1 VKRSKLELA
10 CQIREPHAWTRR
22 TGLKVPSGL
31 GAFLQTTREGDK
43 GSCEKEQRRR
53 GAEGA
58 RGRRGEREKGRRGD
72 DRIFHFLFFY
82 LSFVISIAESRLTL
96 NTSSTNGK

>member
-43 GSCEKEQRRR
+43 GRFEKAQR
-53 GAEGA
+53 GE
-58 RGRRGEREKGRRGD
+58 GRRGEREKGRKGEGEKTGFS
-72 DRIFHFLFFY
+72 IFYFLFVIFY
-82 LSFVISIAESRLTL
+82 FDRRV
-96 NTSSTNGK
+96 STNA

>member
-1 VKRSKLELA
+1 VKRWKLELA

-43 GSCEKEQRRR
+43 GKICYLPF
-53 GAEGA
+53 AICHL
-58 RGRRGEREKGRRGD
+58 
-72 DRIFHFLFFY
+72 IFAI
-82 LSFVISIAESRLTL
+82 LSL
-96 NTSSTNGK
+96 NDSLQ